1 MKMNA
6 RTLILCAIISLIAAT
21 TLVSAG
27 GCNLWHAAGKDVQR
41 AGEKMQ

>member
-6 RTLILCAIISLIAAT
+6 RTLILSGIILLMAAT

-27 GCNLWHAAGKDVQR
+27 GCNMWHGAGKDVEQ